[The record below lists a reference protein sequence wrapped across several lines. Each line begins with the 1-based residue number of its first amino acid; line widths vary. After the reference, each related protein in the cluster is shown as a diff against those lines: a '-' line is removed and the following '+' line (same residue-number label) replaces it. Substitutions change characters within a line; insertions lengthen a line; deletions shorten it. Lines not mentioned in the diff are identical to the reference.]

1 MKDVNMYHL
10 VRKKG
15 FKNIKFIKAR
25 LNMENREQFKLG
37 TEKIKYFKQHEEETP
52 TFFKISII
60 NLVRT
65 FFTSVFLVNQNST
78 RKKHRKRVQLTFD

>member
-37 TEKIKYFKQHEEETP
+37 TEKIKYFKQH
-52 TFFKISII
+52 
-60 NLVRT
+60 
-65 FFTSVFLVNQNST
+65 
-78 RKKHRKRVQLTFD
+78 